1 MDKYLRPSR
10 FDCDP
15 NASGADKQYKHWL
28 KTFQNFV
35 CTLRVETN
43 QTSAPS
49 QEGASATTTL
59 DELKLNTLV
68 NYEYIADSVTYDEAI
83 TALTKIYVKPVNE
96 IYARYK
102 LSSCRQSEGDTID
115 TFIQNLH
122 SLSKDCNFQAVS
134 AEQHRQEAVRGA
146 FISGIRSQEIRQKLL
161 ENDAASMAEV
171 FKQARTLHTAHLNAA
186 QYSNASTYTSCA
198 MNQQDSSNRR
208 GSNESLLQD
217 ESFEAISAAARA
229 NSANQAES
237 CGYCGFPSHQKRN
250 QCPAN
255 KYKCK
260 LCKKVGHWE
269 RVCRSAEN
277 RQPEHAPRNNT
288 VASVWPT
295 LATTQ
300 HSSNSSSENTGPL
313 GFCKIKIKNKK
324 VEALIDSGSLSCSFI
339 HKDVAKRLK
348 LNIVPSNGE
357 GVTLAD
363 KSQSKIDGMCMVNI
377 KMKDRR

>member
-1 MDKYLRPSR
+1 MDKYLRPAR

-15 NASGADKQYKHWL
+15 NASGADKHYKHWL

-35 CTLRVETN
+35 STLRIETN
-43 QTSAPS
+43 QTSAPN
-49 QEGASATTTL
+49 QEGGLETLATTL
-59 DELKLNTLV
+59 DEVKLNTLV
-68 NYEYIADSVTYDEAI
+68 NHVAPNVYEYFAHSVTYDEAN
-83 TALTKIYVKPVNE
+83 TALTKIYVTLVNE

-122 SLSKDCNFQAVS
+122 RLSKDCNFQAVT
-134 AEQHRQEAVRGA
+134 AEQHRQEAVRGS

-161 ENDAASMAEV
+161 ENDAASMTDV

-198 MNQQDSSNRR
+198 TDQASSNRR
-208 GSNESLLQD
+208 SSNESLLQE

-229 NSANQAES
+229 NSANQTES
-237 CGYCGFPSHQKRN
+237 CGYCGFPSHQKRS

-269 RVCRSAEN
+269 RVCRSSESKQSDQA
-277 RQPEHAPRNNT
+277 QRNNT
-288 VASVWPT
+288 VASLWPT

-300 HSSNSSSENTGPL
+300 HN
-313 GFCKIKIKNKK
+313 
-324 VEALIDSGSLSCSFI
+324 
-339 HKDVAKRLK
+339 
-348 LNIVPSNGE
+348 SNGSNE
-357 GVTLAD
+357 
-363 KSQSKIDGMCMVNI
+363 KI
-377 KMKDRR
+377 